1 MEERMNTKRTVKK
14 LSSVIELI
22 NHDSVKLIGKP
33 SIRIRYEYDG
43 TEGSQQFILLTG
55 DIPKDSADSII
66 SWLEDNITP
75 LDIIYGLESNDLDVQ
90 TFKDQKKAA

>member
-1 MEERMNTKRTVKK
+1 MNNKRTVKR

-43 TEGSQQFILLTG
+43 IEDNQQFTILNG
-55 DIPKDSADSII
+55 DIPKESADSII
-66 SWLEDNITP
+66 SWLKDNITP
-75 LDIIYGLESNDLDVQ
+75 VDIIYGLESNDLDVE
-90 TFKDQKKAA
+90 TFKDQQKAA